1 MTFKCYLNEGP
12 IPKKNQNGD
21 CYIKAYQ
28 YFQAN
33 AFKNNNLILVHGLV
47 TGQGPLEGIVYNHA
61 WIEDGNKIIDLT
73 LPPKLQKSFS
83 KSKYYKIGKIKE
95 SNVYKYNY
103 NEVIEKSIE
112 YKTYGPWEK
121 KLLRNKY

>member
-1 MTFKCYLNEGP
+1 MTFKEFLNEGP
-12 IPKKNQNGD
+12 IPKANQGGD
-21 CYIKAYQ
+21 CYEVSYQ
-28 YFQAN
+28 YFQKN
-33 AFKNNNLILVHGLV
+33 ALRNDKLRLVHGLV

-61 WIEDGNKIIDLT
+61 WVEDGNKIIDMT
-73 LPPKLQKSFS
+73 LPTKLQKSLS
-83 KSKYYKIGKIKE
+83 KSMYYKIGKIKE

-103 NEVIEKSIE
+103 NEVIEKSLE